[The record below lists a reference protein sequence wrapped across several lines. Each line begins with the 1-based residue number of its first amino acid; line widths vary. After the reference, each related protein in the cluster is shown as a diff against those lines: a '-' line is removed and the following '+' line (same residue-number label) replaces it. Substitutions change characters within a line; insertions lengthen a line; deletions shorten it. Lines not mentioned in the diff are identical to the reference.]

1 MTSPLLRV
9 TNKDVRNSPNGKEL
23 LSIHTSTSSCS
34 FPHYHLQH
42 LNRLSR
48 GPNERTQRTDRTG
61 RVHGWMDGW
70 VFAFVRSCPQG
81 EEEEEEDELKL

>member
-1 MTSPLLRV
+1 MARSSFLYILPLLPV
-9 TNKDVRNSPNGKEL
+9 LSLTIISNILTDSQGGPTNGRNE
-23 LSIHTSTSSCS
+23 
-34 FPHYHLQH
+34 
-42 LNRLSR
+42 
-48 GPNERTQRTDRTG
+48 RTG